1 VHIKKE
7 GIRQMNEQEPCPQE
21 LLKEINQL
29 LLDIEFA
36 EEEHTKEIIKKFAI
50 LKADY
55 LKGLIKGL

>member
-1 VHIKKE
+1 
-7 GIRQMNEQEPCPQE
+7 MNEQEPCPHE